1 MKRLILGSQSPRRKQ
16 LLASAGFEFEVRVSN
31 EPEDYPADMPLPAIP
46 TYLAEKKARAL
57 LPTLQAGEVLIC
69 ADSVVI
75 WQGELL
81 GKPDDLEHAK
91 QIVRKLAGSTHE
103 VITGVCVMTQN
114 SVQTFAELTKVT
126 IKPLTEAEIVYYV
139 EKDRPLDK
147 AGSYGIQDWIGFVGV
162 SGIEGCFYN
171 VMGLP
176 ISRLYDLLKEVG
188 VPMPSDK
195 V

>member
-31 EPEDYPADMPLPAIP
+31 EPEDYPAEMSLPTIP

-57 LPTLQAGEVLIC
+57 LPTLQADEVLIC

-91 QIVRKLAGSTHE
+91 QIVRKLSGSTHE

-126 IKPLTEAEIVYYV
+126 FKPLTEAEIAYYI

-147 AGSYGIQDWIGFVGV
+147 AGSYGIQDWIGFIGV

-176 ISRLYDLLKEVG
+176 ISRLYDVLKEVG
-188 VPMPSDK
+188 VPMPADRA
-195 V
+195 